1 MFDYFFDIM
10 LFSDDKNIDKFNDIV
25 KEIYI
30 VFVFMIEILCIRYW
44 VNYNNIVMVNNMLF
58 GNGLVILVFIFIVM
72 RV

>member
-1 MFDYFFDIM
+1 MFDYIFDIM

-44 VNYNNIVMVNNMLF
+44 VNYNNIVMVNSMLF

>member
-10 LFSDDKNIDKFNDIV
+10 LFSDDKNIDKFNDIE

>member
-1 MFDYFFDIM
+1 MFDYIFDIM

>member
-1 MFDYFFDIM
+1 MFDYIFDIM

-30 VFVFMIEILCIRYW
+30 VFVFMIEILCIGYW
-44 VNYNNIVMVNNMLF
+44 VNYNNIVMVNSMLF

>member
-10 LFSDDKNIDKFNDIV
+10 LFSDDKNIDEFNDIV
-25 KEIYI
+25 KEIYV

-44 VNYNNIVMVNNMLF
+44 VNYNNIVMVNSMLF

>member
-1 MFDYFFDIM
+1 MFDYILDIM

-44 VNYNNIVMVNNMLF
+44 VNYNNIVMVNSMLF

>member
-44 VNYNNIVMVNNMLF
+44 VNYNNIVMVNSMLF

>member
-1 MFDYFFDIM
+1 MFDYIFDIM

-44 VNYNNIVMVNNMLF
+44 VNYNNIVMVNSMLF
-58 GNGLVILVFIFIVM
+58 GNGLVIFVFIFIVM